1 MKIKAFVL
9 LYAGL
14 LLAAISLVQVQNTL
28 PKVDV
33 LTEEVTGATKQRVVE
48 TYGKLPLSFEAN
60 QGQTDSQVKFL
71 SRGSG
76 YTLFLTPT
84 EAVLSLPSR
93 DRKGAEPSPSL
104 PGPSPPEPST
114 VLRMKLIGANPS
126 PRVSGLEELP
136 GRSNYFIGND
146 PAKWRTDVPT
156 YAKVQ
161 YKDIYPGVD
170 LVYYG
175 NQRQLEYDLIVAP
188 GADPEAIQLAFE
200 GEDKLVIDA
209 QGDLVL
215 DTPGGEV
222 RQHKPLVY
230 QEVDGGR
237 REIAGTYVL
246 NGGRQVSFQV
256 AAYDAGKPLII
267 DPVLSYST
275 YLGGGSTDRGYAI
288 AVDSSGNAYVTGQT
302 DSTNFPTA
310 SPIQPANDG
319 NSDVF
324 VTKLNASGNAL
335 VYSTYLGG
343 GSFECGFGIAVD
355 GSGNAYV
362 AGDTSS
368 SDFPTA
374 SPMQPAQ
381 ASGDEAFV
389 TKLNAAGD
397 TLVYSTYLGGD
408 GNDDVLGIAVDASG
422 NAYVTGSTS
431 STDFPTAS
439 PLQPAFG
446 GNSDVFVA
454 KLNAAGAA
462 LVYSTYLGGSEFD
475 IGLGI
480 AVDAS
485 GNAYVTG
492 VTRSTNFPT
501 ASPIQPANAGGSQDA
516 FVTKLNVSGNA
527 LVYSTYL
534 GGSGSEMNFGGGI
547 AVDASGNAYA
557 TGDTQSSNFPTAS
570 PIQPKTMFEDI
581 FVTKLNASGNAFVYS
596 TYLGGSGG
604 DLRGA
609 IAVDGSGNAYVTG
622 STDSTNF
629 PTTPGA
635 FQAVKGGGRFDE
647 DAFIAKITD
656 QSVGPPTPTL
666 PANSVVNGA
675 SFRAATDPN
684 GAVAPGAIVAIFG
697 TDLASD
703 TLLAGQVPL
712 PTTLGETSV
721 AFDNIPASLFFVS
734 GTQINAQVP
743 FELMAGAG
751 SVTVQVKRGSETSTA
766 QPIGIAAVS
775 PGVFTLNQ
783 QGTGDGAILRA
794 DDFQPVSESAPAQP
808 GEFLAIFCT
817 GLGPVQPEVPSGDV
831 APTAE
836 PLARTVSL
844 PMVNIAGIAADVTFS
859 GLAPGFV
866 GLYQVNV
873 QVPGGVPAGTQDVE
887 IIINGVS
894 SKIVTVPVSP

>member
-1 MKIKAFVL
+1 M
-9 LYAGL
+9 
-14 LLAAISLVQVQNTL
+14 
-28 PKVDV
+28 
-33 LTEEVTGATKQRVVE
+33 R
-48 TYGKLPLSFEAN
+48 
-60 QGQTDSQVKFL
+60 
-71 SRGSG
+71 
-76 YTLFLTPT
+76 
-84 EAVLSLPSR
+84 
-93 DRKGAEPSPSL
+93 
-104 PGPSPPEPST
+104 
-114 VLRMKLIGANPS
+114 
-126 PRVSGLEELP
+126 
-136 GRSNYFIGND
+136 
-146 PAKWRTDVPT
+146 
-156 YAKVQ
+156 
-161 YKDIYPGVD
+161 D

-188 GADPEAIQLAFE
+188 GSDPEAIQLAFE
-200 GEDKLVIDA
+200 GEDELEIDA
-209 QGDLVL
+209 RGDLVL
-215 DTPGGEV
+215 YSDGGQV
-222 RQHKPLVY
+222 RLHKPLVY
-230 QEVDGGR
+230 QEVDGVR
-237 REIAGTYVL
+237 REIAGAYVL
-246 NGGRQVSFQV
+246 NGGRQVSFEV

-275 YLGGGSTDRGYAI
+275 YLGGAGADRGLGI
-288 AVDSSGNAYVTGQT
+288 AVDGSGNAYVTGLTRSTDFPTASPIQPAFGGAGLGGGDAFVTKLNAAGNALVYSTYLGGSERDSGFDIAVDASGNAYVTGQT
-302 DSTNFPTA
+302 ESTDFPTA
-310 SPIQPANDG
+310 SAIQPANAG
-319 NSDVF
+319 NADVF

-422 NAYVTGSTS
+422 NAYVTGDTQSTN
-431 STDFPTAS
+431 FPTAR

-446 GNSDVFVA
+446 GNSDVFVT

-501 ASPIQPANAGGSQDA
+501 ASPLQPANAGGSQDA
-516 FVTKLNVSGNA
+516 FVTKLNAAGNA

-534 GGSGSEMNFGGGI
+534 GGSGSEMRFGGGI
-547 AVDASGNAYA
+547 AVDAAGNAYV
-557 TGDTQSSNFPTAS
+557 TGDTQSTNFPTAR
-570 PIQPKTMFEDI
+570 PLQPKARFEDI
-581 FVTKLNASGNAFVYS
+581 FVTKLNASGNALVYS
-596 TYLGGSGG
+596 TYLGGSDG
-604 DLRGA
+604 DLRNA
-609 IAVDGSGNAYVTG
+609 IAVDASGNAYVTG
-622 STDSTNF
+622 STISGNF

-635 FQAVKGGGRFDE
+635 FQAVKGGGRFGE

-656 QSVGPPTPTL
+656 GPPGTPTPTL
-666 PANSVVNGA
+666 PPNSVVNVA
-675 SFRAATDPN
+675 SFRKATDPN
-684 GAVAPGAIVAIFG
+684 GAIAPGAMVAIFG

-703 TLLAGQVPL
+703 TQVALAVPL
-712 PTTLGETSV
+712 PATLGDTSV
-721 AFDNIPASLFFVS
+721 TFSGISAPLFFVS

-766 QPIGIAAVS
+766 QPTGIAAVS
-775 PGVFTLNQ
+775 PGIFTLNQ
-783 QGTGDGAILRA
+783 QGTGAGAVLHA
-794 DDFQPVSESAPAQP
+794 VDFQPVNDSAPAQP

-817 GLGPVQPEVPSGDV
+817 GLGSVQPEVPSGDV

-836 PLARTVSL
+836 PLARTLSTPL
-844 PMVNIAGIAADVTFS
+844 VNIAGLPAQVSFS

-873 QVPGGVPAGTQDVE
+873 QVPAGVPPGTQEVE
-887 IIINGVS
+887 IIINNVPGNIIT
-894 SKIVTVPVSP
+894 IVVQ